1 VYLDW
6 VITQYSPQRSQS
18 FLIPGVWQD
27 DRNQVF
33 WLHMPP
39 TYATATLRRRLKNLV
54 SVGSPLPFSVF
65 AKLQLILSPRSRRLC
80 GKIEMWVVVR
90 FGHIDQARYNQ
101 KWNNLRGGFAR
112 HAIRQ
117 IGRLSSAKPAQWR

>member
-1 VYLDW
+1 MSKNDTFAGRILFLSWRQVYLDW

-18 FLIPGVWQD
+18 F
-27 DRNQVF
+27 
-33 WLHMPP
+33 
-39 TYATATLRRRLKNLV
+39 
-54 SVGSPLPFSVF
+54 
-65 AKLQLILSPRSRRLC
+65 LILSPRSRRLC

-117 IGRLSSAKPAQWR
+117 IGRLSSAKPAKWR